1 MKIKKYLA
9 NLLLIKNLILFIPLI
24 FDKELKELVYKD
36 LDVQDYQCRYK
47 KTRSILFVNYLLCFD
62 YSFRAIYQFRLRNH
76 IVTWIMSRIFVPN
89 KLHIEISGKIGGD
102 LESFM
107 ARML

>member
-1 MKIKKYLA
+1 MRKHLA

-24 FDKELKELVYKD
+24 FDKELKKLVYKD

-47 KTRSILFVNYLLCFD
+47 KTRSILFLNYLLCFD
-62 YSFRAIYQFRLRNH
+62 YSFRAIYQFRVHNYAFSC
-76 IVTWIMSRIFVPN
+76 IMAKILAPN

-102 LESFM
+102 
-107 ARML
+107 

>member
-1 MKIKKYLA
+1 MKIKKHLA

-24 FDKELKELVYKD
+24 FDNELKELVYKD

-47 KTRSILFVNYLLCFD
+47 KTRSILFLNYLLCFN

-76 IVTWIMSRIFVPN
+76 IITWIMSKMLVQN
-89 KLHIEISGKIGGD
+89 KLHIEISGKIGGGT
-102 LESFM
+102 
-107 ARML
+107 